1 MAHVLSID
9 IETYS
14 DVSLPDCGVH
24 RYAASDAFEILLF
37 AFSADGGEIQAVDLA
52 SGESLPEEVMQML
65 LDDTVIKTAFNAA
78 FERTCINK
86 YFGLS
91 LKPESF
97 RCTAVQAAMLAL
109 PLSLEGGQGT
119 GTLLLGSADQ

>member
-109 PLSLEGGQGT
+109 PLSLEGGR
-119 GTLLLGSADQ
+119 